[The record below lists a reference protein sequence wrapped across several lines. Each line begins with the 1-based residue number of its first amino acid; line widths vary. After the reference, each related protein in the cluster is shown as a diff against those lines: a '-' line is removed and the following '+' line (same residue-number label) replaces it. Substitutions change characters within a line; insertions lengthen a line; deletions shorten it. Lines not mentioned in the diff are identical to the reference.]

1 MMVVIHADS
10 CCTMTAPSTTCM
22 SSPSE
27 ALLVNIILSL
37 DCAFSL
43 IRKRQDDI
51 LLISCQY
58 TWFGVWTVCTARM
71 TLVHAQTNYHVSLYS
86 Q

>member
-1 MMVVIHADS
+1 MMLVIHTDS
-10 CCTMTAPSTTCM
+10 RCAMTAPSTTCM

-27 ALLVNIILSL
+27 AMLVNIILSL

-43 IRKRQDDI
+43 IHKRQDDS
-51 LLISCQY
+51 LLISCPY
-58 TWFGVWTVCTARM
+58 TWFGVWTIRMARM